1 MGGKRGLR
9 AFARFQ
15 GRFLLGPSSARLHT
29 RGAGGGVSAA
39 AGEEEGVRRGTQEKS
54 LQTASSSSSSSFVLR
69 GRGRSLRGKLLLTRQ
84 LSLFF
89 RPTPSGRGGIC
100 MCAVCGEGLAKVQQK
115 HSPPPRLLLSPRVR
129 SRWEGG
135 TVGEKKCQTR
145 ADADVATR
153 ATVFFCPVS
162 YILSPDVPLYSTAH
176 TMQRDTQR
184 KKKTLPNPFTPKGSQ
199 ELDRGGGGLRR
210 RKGER
215 EKDRRPLFSQTLSS
229 SVPFPCT
236 LGECLSHAK
245 PYSRLQKLSSLPLR
259 RDRSPLDP
267 PPFAGDR
274 RLRPRATGKNSF
286 FTPTTS
292 TSNPAH
298 ARTLLLP
305 QLQQQPQRRPR
316 RRRLRRRGLAALGAP
331 PPPPVRRRQ
340 TSLPTRRSLQQRRRP
355 F

>member
-153 ATVFFCPVS
+153 APVFFVLCPIS
-162 YILSPDVPLYSTAH
+162 CPPMYHCIALRTQCKETRREKKRHFPILS
-176 TMQRDTQR
+176 
-184 KKKTLPNPFTPKGSQ
+184 
-199 ELDRGGGGLRR
+199 LRR
-210 RKGER
+210 APK
-215 EKDRRPLFSQTLSS
+215 SS
-229 SVPFPCT
+229 I
-236 LGECLSHAK
+236 EA
-245 PYSRLQKLSSLPLR
+245 
-259 RDRSPLDP
+259 
-267 PPFAGDR
+267 AG
-274 RLRPRATGKNSF
+274 
-286 FTPTTS
+286 
-292 TSNPAH
+292 
-298 ARTLLLP
+298 
-305 QLQQQPQRRPR
+305 
-316 RRRLRRRGLAALGAP
+316 
-331 PPPPVRRRQ
+331 V
-340 TSLPTRRSLQQRRRP
+340 
-355 F
+355 